1 MHEVWLIARREYLER
16 VRSRAFLMMTILFP
30 FMISLLIGGSV
41 FAGKLG
47 SGVKEIA
54 IASNDAVLARAVA
67 AELVDFGGK
76 RNSRPGQ
83 RGQSDSAEAKP
94 PEVVSPAS
102 DAQRAELN
110 RRVEDK
116 TLDGYLWLE
125 QKPGSATP
133 DVTFISRSAG
143 DLFSLGGMES
153 AVDRGLERK
162 QLLEHGE
169 TDAEVTAMVRNTD
182 IQTMQIREGRLV
194 PSNSLKSFFGAYAMM
209 FLIYFTVVFY
219 GMNVARSVV
228 EEKTSRIFEVLL
240 STVKPQSLMAG
251 KLLGVG
257 AAGLT
262 QMAIWFV
269 LISTVVAGS
278 ATTAAGPEGL
288 GAYGVHTQQLF
299 FLAAYF
305 LLGFFFYSA
314 IAAAVGASVSSEQ
327 EIQQFSMV
335 IVAPLTVGMIL
346 IGYITSNPTAL
357 PVVLLSLFPP
367 CAPIVMFLRMS
378 SQMPPAWQI
387 ALSMVL
393 MLLSIWGAIWV
404 ASRIYR
410 VGILMYGKRATLPEM
425 LRWMRYS

>member
-1 MHEVWLIARREYLER
+1 
-16 VRSRAFLMMTILFP
+16 
-30 FMISLLIGGSV
+30 
-41 FAGKLG
+41 
-47 SGVKEIA
+47 
-54 IASNDAVLARAVA
+54 
-67 AELVDFGGK
+67 
-76 RNSRPGQ
+76 
-83 RGQSDSAEAKP
+83 
-94 PEVVSPAS
+94 
-102 DAQRAELN
+102 
-110 RRVEDK
+110 VEDK

-125 QKPGSATP
+125 KKPGDSTPVATF
-133 DVTFISRSAG
+133 VSRSSG

-153 AVDRGLERK
+153 ALEHGLEREK
-162 QLLEHGE
+162 LIQHGVSSE
-169 TDAEVTAMVRNTD
+169 EIDAMTRHTD
-182 IQTMQIREGRLV
+182 IQTMQIRQGQLL

-240 STVKPQSLMAG
+240 STVEPQSLMAG

-262 QMAIWFV
+262 QLALWF
-269 LISTVVAGS
+269 LLVATIVTASASASLGS
-278 ATTAAGPEGL
+278 GGL
-288 GAYGVHTQQLF
+288 AEFGIHPQQLF

-335 IVAPLTVGMIL
+335 IVAPLTVGMVL
-346 IGYITSNPTAL
+346 ISYIVGNPTAL

-367 CAPIVMFLRMS
+367 CAPVVMFLRMS

-393 MLLSIWGAIWV
+393 MLLFIWGAIWV

-410 VGILMYGKRATLPEM
+410 VGILMYGKRATLPEI

>member
-1 MHEVWLIARREYLER
+1 MREVLLIARREYLER

-30 FMISLLIGGSV
+30 LFIGLLIGGSV
-41 FAGKLG
+41 FAGKLS
-47 SGVKEIA
+47 SGVRNIA

-67 AELVDFGGK
+67 AEM
-76 RNSRPGQ
+76 
-83 RGQSDSAEAKP
+83 QSESSKAKP
-94 PEVVSPAS
+94 PEVVAPAS
-102 DAQRAELN
+102 DAERAMLT
-110 RRVEDK
+110 RRVEEK

-125 QKPGSATP
+125 KEPGSNSP
-133 DVTFISRSAG
+133 EVTFVSRSSG
-143 DLFSLGGMES
+143 GLFSLGRMEGAVSHGIEREQLIQHGVSS
-153 AVDRGLERK
+153 AEINAMT
-162 QLLEHGE
+162 HH
-169 TDAEVTAMVRNTD
+169 AE
-182 IQTMQIREGRLV
+182 IQTMQLRQGQMI

-240 STVKPQSLMAG
+240 STVEPQSLMAG

-262 QMAIWFV
+262 QMTIWVLLVSAIV
-269 LISTVVAGS
+269 GTSAG
-278 ATTAAGPEGL
+278 ARGPEGL
-288 GAYGVHTQQLF
+288 AAFGIHPQQLF
-299 FLAAYF
+299 FLVAYF

-335 IVAPLTVGMIL
+335 IVAPLTVGMVL
-346 IGYITSNPTAL
+346 ITYITSNPTAL
-357 PVVLLSLFPP
+357 PVVLLSLFAP

-387 ALSMVL
+387 ALSMLL
-393 MLLSIWGAIWV
+393 MLLFIWAAIWI

-410 VGILMYGKRATLPEM
+410 VGILMYGKRATLPEI

>member
-1 MHEVWLIARREYLER
+1 MHEVMLIARREYLER

-30 FMISLLIGGSV
+30 LFIGLMIGGSI
-41 FAGKLG
+41 FAGKLS
-47 SGVKEIA
+47 SGMKEIA
-54 IASNDAVLARAVA
+54 IASNNPVLAREVA
-67 AELVDFGGK
+67 AEVE
-76 RNSRPGQ
+76 SV
-83 RGQSDSAEAKP
+83 RGKP
-94 PEVVSPAS
+94 PEVVTPAS
-102 DAQRAELN
+102 DAQRADLN
-110 RRVEDK
+110 RRVESK
-116 TLDGYLWLE
+116 ALDGYLWLE
-125 QKPGSATP
+125 QRADATSP
-133 DVTFISRSAG
+133 KVSFVSRSAG
-143 DLFSLGGMES
+143 NLFSLGGMQS
-153 AVDRGLERK
+153 AIDRGIERAE
-162 QLLEHGE
+162 LLRHGA
-169 TDAEVTAMVRNTD
+169 TSAEVAATSRHPD
-182 IQTMQIREGRLV
+182 IETMQIRNGQLI

-240 STVKPQSLMAG
+240 STVQPQSLMAG

-269 LISTVVAGS
+269 LIAGIMGTSASTAIAQG
-278 ATTAAGPEGL
+278 GL
-288 GAYGVHTQQLF
+288 GAFGIHPQQIF
-299 FLAAYF
+299 FLLAYF

-327 EIQQFSMV
+327 EIQQFSIV
-335 IVAPLTVGMIL
+335 IVAPLTVGMVMIS
-346 IGYITSNPTAL
+346 YIVSNPTAL

-387 ALSMVL
+387 ALSMLL
-393 MLLSIWGAIWV
+393 MVVFIWGAIWF

-410 VGILMYGKRATLPEM
+410 VGILMYGKRATLPEI

>member
-1 MHEVWLIARREYLER
+1 MHEVMLIARREYLER

-30 FMISLLIGGSV
+30 MFIGLMIGGSI
-41 FAGKLG
+41 FAGKLS
-47 SGVKEIA
+47 SGMKEIA
-54 IASNDAVLARAVA
+54 IASNNPVLAREVA
-67 AELVDFGGK
+67 AEVE
-76 RNSRPGQ
+76 SV
-83 RGQSDSAEAKP
+83 RGKP
-94 PEVVSPAS
+94 PEVVTPAS
-102 DAQRAELN
+102 DAQRADLN
-110 RRVEDK
+110 QRVESK
-116 TLDGYLWLE
+116 ALDGYLWLE
-125 QKPGSATP
+125 QRADATSP
-133 DVTFISRSAG
+133 KVSFVSRSAG
-143 DLFSLGGMES
+143 NLFSLGGMQS
-153 AVDRGLERK
+153 AIDRGIERAE
-162 QLLEHGE
+162 LLRHGA
-169 TDAEVTAMVRNTD
+169 TSAEVAATSRHPD
-182 IQTMQIREGRLV
+182 IETMQIRNGQLI

-240 STVKPQSLMAG
+240 STVQPQSLMAG

-269 LISTVVAGS
+269 LIAGIMGTSASTAIAQG
-278 ATTAAGPEGL
+278 GL
-288 GAYGVHTQQLF
+288 GAFGIHPQQIF
-299 FLAAYF
+299 FLLAYF

-327 EIQQFSMV
+327 EIQQFSIV
-335 IVAPLTVGMIL
+335 IVAPLTVGMVMIS
-346 IGYITSNPTAL
+346 YIVSNPTAL

-387 ALSMVL
+387 ALSMLL
-393 MLLSIWGAIWV
+393 MVIFIWGAIWF

-410 VGILMYGKRATLPEM
+410 VGILMYGKRATLPEI

>member
-1 MHEVWLIARREYLER
+1 MREVLLIARREYLER

-30 FMISLLIGGSV
+30 LMIGLLLGGSV

-47 SGVKEIA
+47 SGVKDIA
-54 IASNDAVLARAVA
+54 IVSNDAALARAVA
-67 AELVDFGGK
+67 TEM
-76 RNSRPGQ
+76 
-83 RGQSDSAEAKP
+83 QSEPAQGTP
-94 PEVVSPAS
+94 LEVVAPAS
-102 DAQRAELN
+102 DAQRAALN

-125 QKPGSATP
+125 QKPGAATP
-133 DVTFISRSAG
+133 EVSFISRSAG
-143 DLFSLGGMES
+143 DLFSLSGLES
-153 AVDRGLERK
+153 AVEHGLERERLV
-162 QLLEHGE
+162 QHGVSS
-169 TDAEVTAMVRNTD
+169 AEISAMTRQPD
-182 IQTMQIREGRLV
+182 IQTMQIHEGRLM
-194 PSNSLKSFFGAYAMM
+194 PSNSMKSFFGAYAMM

-240 STVKPQSLMAG
+240 STVRPQALMAG

-262 QMAIWFV
+262 QMTIWFLLV
-269 LISTVVAGS
+269 STIVGTSAGAS
-278 ATTAAGPEGL
+278 LGSGGLAAFGIHP
-288 GAYGVHTQQLF
+288 QQLF

-327 EIQQFSMV
+327 EIQQFSIV
-335 IVAPLTVGMIL
+335 IVAPLTVGMVL
-346 IGYITSNPTAL
+346 ISYIVGNPTAL

-393 MLLSIWGAIWV
+393 MLLSIWAAIWV

-410 VGILMYGKRATLPEM
+410 VGILMYGKRATLPEI

>member
-1 MHEVWLIARREYLER
+1 MHEVLLIARREYLER
-16 VRSRAFLMMTILFP
+16 VQSRAFLMMTILFP
-30 FMISLLIGGSV
+30 LFIGLMIGGSV
-41 FAGKLG
+41 FAGRLSSSAKN
-47 SGVKEIA
+47 IA
-54 IASNDAVLARAVA
+54 IASNDPVLAREVA
-67 AELVDFGGK
+67 AEMEPAPRSTKPTEVIAPATD
-76 RNSRPGQ
+76 
-83 RGQSDSAEAKP
+83 AE
-94 PEVVSPAS
+94 
-102 DAQRAELN
+102 RAALN

-125 QKPGSATP
+125 KKPGSNAPEATF
-133 DVTFISRSAG
+133 VSRSSG
-143 DLFSLGGMES
+143 DLFSLGGIES
-153 AVDRGLERK
+153 AIDHGIERE
-162 QLLEHGE
+162 QLVRHGVSSGE
-169 TDAEVTAMVRNTD
+169 IDAMKHHAD
-182 IQTMQIREGRLV
+182 IQTMQLRQGQLI

-240 STVKPQSLMAG
+240 STVRPQSLMAG

-262 QMAIWFV
+262 QMAIWLL
-269 LISTVVAGS
+269 LISAIVVISAG
-278 ATTAAGPEGL
+278 ALPGVTGL
-288 GAYGVHTQQLF
+288 TSYGIHPQQLF
-299 FLAAYF
+299 FLVAYF

-314 IAAAVGASVSSEQ
+314 IAAAIGASVSSEQ

-335 IVAPLTVGMIL
+335 IVAPLTVGMVL
-346 IGYITSNPTAL
+346 ISYITSNPTAL

-367 CAPIVMFLRMS
+367 CTPIVMFLRMS

-387 ALSMVL
+387 ALSMLL
-393 MLLSIWGAIWV
+393 MLVFIWAAIWV

>member
-1 MHEVWLIARREYLER
+1 MREVLLIARREYLER

-30 FMISLLIGGSV
+30 LMIGLLLGGSI
-41 FAGKLG
+41 FADKIG
-47 SGVKEIA
+47 SGVKDIA
-54 IASNDAVLARAVA
+54 IASNDAALAGAVA
-67 AELVDFGGK
+67 AEM
-76 RNSRPGQ
+76 
-83 RGQSDSAEAKP
+83 QSEPAQGTP
-94 PEVVSPAS
+94 LEVVAPAS
-102 DAQRAELN
+102 DAQRAALN

-116 TLDGYLWLE
+116 ALDGYLWLE
-125 QKPGSATP
+125 QTP
-133 DVTFISRSAG
+133 DAAAPEVSFISRSAG
-143 DLFSLGGMES
+143 DLFSLRGLES
-153 AVDRGLERK
+153 AVEHGLERERLV
-162 QLLEHGE
+162 QHGVSS
-169 TDAEVTAMVRNTD
+169 AEITAMTHQPD
-182 IQTMQIREGRLV
+182 IQTMQIREGRLT

-240 STVKPQSLMAG
+240 STVRPQALMAG

-262 QMAIWFV
+262 QMAVWFLLV
-269 LISTVVAGS
+269 STIVGTS
-278 ATTAAGPEGL
+278 ASLGPGGLAAFGIHP
-288 GAYGVHTQQLF
+288 QQLF

-327 EIQQFSMV
+327 EIQQFSIV
-335 IVAPLTVGMIL
+335 IVAPLTVGMVL
-346 IGYITSNPTAL
+346 ISYIVGNPTAL

-393 MLLSIWGAIWV
+393 MLLSIWAAIWV

-410 VGILMYGKRATLPEM
+410 VGILMYGKRATLPEI

>member
-1 MHEVWLIARREYLER
+1 MHEVWLIAQREYLER

-30 FMISLLIGGSV
+30 LMISLLIGGSV
-41 FAGKLG
+41 FASKLG
-47 SGVKEIA
+47 SGVKDIA
-54 IASNDAVLARAVA
+54 IASNNTALAQAVA
-67 AELVDFGGK
+67 AEM
-76 RNSRPGQ
+76 Q
-83 RGQSDSAEAKP
+83 AEAEHAEHGDAAQPKP
-94 PEVVSPAS
+94 PEVVAPAS
-102 DAQRAELN
+102 EADRAELN

-116 TLDGYLWLE
+116 SLDGYLWLE
-125 QKPGSATP
+125 QKPGAAAPEIS
-133 DVTFISRSAG
+133 FISRSAG
-143 DLFSLGGMES
+143 DLFSLDGMES
-153 AVDRGLERK
+153 TVDHGLERARLM
-162 QLLEHGE
+162 QHGA
-169 TDAEVTAMVRNTD
+169 TSAEIGAMTRHPE
-182 IQTMQIREGRLV
+182 IQTMQIRGGQLV

-240 STVKPQSLMAG
+240 STVRPQSLMAG

-262 QMAIWFV
+262 QMGIWFV
-269 LISTVVAGS
+269 LISAVVGS
-278 ATTAAGPEGL
+278 SASASLGREGL
-288 GAYGVHTQQLF
+288 AAYGIHPQQLF

-327 EIQQFSMV
+327 EIQQFSIV
-335 IVAPLTVGMIL
+335 IVAPLTVGMVL
-346 IGYITSNPTAL
+346 ITYITSNPTAL

-367 CAPIVMFLRMS
+367 CTPIVMFLRMS

-393 MLLSIWGAIWV
+393 MLLFIWGAIWV

-410 VGILMYGKRATLPEM
+410 VGILMYGKRATLPEI

>member
-30 FMISLLIGGSV
+30 LMIGLLIGGSV

-54 IASNDAVLARAVA
+54 IASNNAVLARAVA
-67 AELVDFGGK
+67 AEMQKGE
-76 RNSRPGQ
+76 
-83 RGQSDSAEAKP
+83 SDSAKARV
-94 PEVVSPAS
+94 PEVVTPAS
-102 DAQRAELN
+102 EAERAELN
-110 RRVEDK
+110 RRVRDK
-116 TLDGYLWLE
+116 TLDAYLWLE
-125 QKPGSATP
+125 QKAGNAAPEA
-133 DVTFISRSAG
+133 TFISRSAG
-143 DLFSLGGMES
+143 DLFSLGGIEG
-153 AVDRGLERK
+153 AVNRGLQRE
-162 QLLEHGE
+162 QLIQHGA
-169 TDAEVTAMVRNTD
+169 TSAEIEATTHHAD

-240 STVKPQSLMAG
+240 STVRPQSLMAG

-262 QMAIWFV
+262 QLAIWFV
-269 LISTVVAGS
+269 LISAVVGTSAGES
-278 ATTAAGPEGL
+278 IGPQGL
-288 GAYGVHTQQLF
+288 AAYGIHPQQLF

-346 IGYITSNPTAL
+346 ITYITSNPTAL

-393 MLLSIWGAIWV
+393 MLVFIWGAIWV

-410 VGILMYGKRATLPEM
+410 VGILMYGKRATLPEI

>member
-1 MHEVWLIARREYLER
+1 MHEVLLIARREYLER

-30 FMISLLIGGSV
+30 LFIGLLIGGSV
-41 FAGKLG
+41 FAGKLS

-54 IASNDAVLARAVA
+54 ITSNDAVLAREVA
-67 AELVDFGGK
+67 AALQSQSGGGK
-76 RNSRPGQ
+76 T
-83 RGQSDSAEAKP
+83 
-94 PEVVSPAS
+94 PEVITPAS
-102 DAQRAELN
+102 QTQRVALN
-110 RRVEDK
+110 RRVESRE
-116 TLDGYLWLE
+116 LDGYLWLD
-125 QKPGSATP
+125 QKPGAAAPEIS
-133 DVTFISRSAG
+133 FISRSAG
-143 DLFSLGGMES
+143 NLFSLGSIES
-153 AVDRGLERK
+153 AINRGIERAE
-162 QLLEHGE
+162 LIRHGA
-169 TDAEVTAMVRNTD
+169 TSAEVTATSHRPD
-182 IQTMQIREGRLV
+182 IQTMQVRNGQLI

-240 STVKPQSLMAG
+240 STVQPQSLMAG

-262 QMAIWFV
+262 QMGIWF
-269 LISTVVAGS
+269 LLVAGIIGTS
-278 ATTAAGPEGL
+278 ASAALAQGGL
-288 GAYGVHTQQLF
+288 GAFGIHPQQIF
-299 FLAAYF
+299 FLLAYF

-327 EIQQFSMV
+327 EIQQFSIV
-335 IVAPLTVGMIL
+335 IVAPLTVGMVL
-346 IGYITSNPTAL
+346 ISYIVSNPTAW

-393 MLLSIWGAIWV
+393 MIVFIWGAIWI

>member
-30 FMISLLIGGSV
+30 LMIGFLIGGSF
-41 FAGKLG
+41 FASKLG
-47 SGVKEIA
+47 SGVKKIA
-54 IASNDAVLARAVA
+54 IASNNATLARAVA
-67 AELVDFGGK
+67 AEIQKGE
-76 RNSRPGQ
+76 
-83 RGQSDSAEAKP
+83 SDSAKAKAKARE
-94 PEVVSPAS
+94 PEIVTPAS
-102 DAQRAELN
+102 EAQRAELN
-110 RRVEDK
+110 RRVQDK

-125 QKPGSATP
+125 QKPGTAAP
-133 DVTFISRSAG
+133 EATFISRSAG
-143 DLFSLGGMES
+143 DLFSLGSIES
-153 AVDRGLERK
+153 AVNRGLQRE
-162 QLLEHGE
+162 QLLQHGA
-169 TDAEVTAMVRNTD
+169 TSAEINAMTGHAD

-194 PSNSLKSFFGAYAMM
+194 ASNSLKSFFGAYAMM

-262 QMAIWFV
+262 QLAIWFV
-269 LISTVVAGS
+269 LISAVVGTS
-278 ATTAAGPEGL
+278 ATVSMGPQGL
-288 GAYGVHTQQLF
+288 AAYGIHPQQLF

-346 IGYITSNPTAL
+346 ITYITSNPTAL

-393 MLLSIWGAIWV
+393 MLVFIWGAIWV

-410 VGILMYGKRATLPEM
+410 VGILMYGKRATLPEI

>member
-30 FMISLLIGGSV
+30 LMISLLIGGSF

-47 SGVKEIA
+47 SGAKEIA

-67 AELVDFGGK
+67 AEVQKDQK
-76 RNSRPGQ
+76 E
-83 RGQSDSAEAKP
+83 QSYSAQAKP

-110 RRVEDK
+110 RRVENK

-125 QKPGSATP
+125 QKPGGTAPEVSY
-133 DVTFISRSAG
+133 ISRSAG

-153 AVDRGLERK
+153 AVDHGLERK
-162 QLLEHGE
+162 QLLERGE
-169 TDAEVTAMVRNTD
+169 TDAEITAMARHID

-240 STVKPQSLMAG
+240 STVRPQSLMAG

-278 ATTAAGPEGL
+278 ASTTIGPGGL
-288 GAYGVHTQQLF
+288 GAYGVHAQQLF

>member
-1 MHEVWLIARREYLER
+1 MREVWLIARREYLER

-30 FMISLLIGGSV
+30 LFIGLLIGGSV
-41 FAGKLG
+41 FAGKLS
-47 SGVKEIA
+47 SGVKQIA
-54 IASNDAVLARAVA
+54 IASNNAVLARAVA
-67 AELVDFGGK
+67 AEMQK
-76 RNSRPGQ
+76 EK
-83 RGQSDSAEAKP
+83 SDSAKTKKP
-94 PEVVSPAS
+94 EIVAPAS
-102 DAQRAELN
+102 EAQRAELN
-110 RRVEDK
+110 QRVENK
-116 TLDGYLWLE
+116 ALDGYLWLE
-125 QKPGSATP
+125 QKPGAAAP
-133 DVTFISRSAG
+133 EATFISRSAG
-143 DLFSLGGMES
+143 DLFSLGGIES
-153 AVDRGLERK
+153 AVNRGLERE
-162 QLLEHGE
+162 QLLQRGA
-169 TDAEVTAMVRNTD
+169 TSAEINAMTRHAD

-240 STVKPQSLMAG
+240 STVQPQSLMAG

-262 QMAIWFV
+262 QLGIWFV
-269 LISTVVAGS
+269 LISAVVGTS
-278 ATTAAGPEGL
+278 AARSGGPQGL
-288 GAYGVHTQQLF
+288 AAYGIHPLQLF

-346 IGYITSNPTAL
+346 ISYITSNPTAL

-393 MLLSIWGAIWV
+393 MLVFIWGAIWV

>member
-1 MHEVWLIARREYLER
+1 MREVLLIARREYLER

-30 FMISLLIGGSV
+30 LMIGLLIGGSI

-47 SGVKEIA
+47 SGVKDIA
-54 IASNDAVLARAVA
+54 IASNDVALARAVA
-67 AELVDFGGK
+67 AEM
-76 RNSRPGQ
+76 
-83 RGQSDSAEAKP
+83 QSEPAQDTP
-94 PEVVSPAS
+94 LEVVAPAS

-116 TLDGYLWLE
+116 ALDGYLWLE
-125 QKPGSATP
+125 QKPGAEVPEVS
-133 DVTFISRSAG
+133 FISRSAG
-143 DLFSLGGMES
+143 DLFSLGGIES
-153 AVDRGLERK
+153 AVDHGLERER
-162 QLLEHGE
+162 LVEHGVSS
-169 TDAEVTAMVRNTD
+169 AEITAMTRHPD
-182 IQTMQIREGRLV
+182 IQTMQIREGRLT

-240 STVKPQSLMAG
+240 STVKPQALMAG

-262 QMAIWFV
+262 QMAIWFLV
-269 LISTVVAGS
+269 VSTIVGTSAGAS
-278 ATTAAGPEGL
+278 LGSGGLAAFGIHP
-288 GAYGVHTQQLF
+288 QRLF
-299 FLAAYF
+299 FLATYF

-327 EIQQFSMV
+327 EIQQFSIV
-335 IVAPLTVGMIL
+335 IVAPLTVGMVL
-346 IGYITSNPTAL
+346 ISYIVGNPTAL

-393 MLLSIWGAIWV
+393 MLLSIWAAIWV

-410 VGILMYGKRATLPEM
+410 VGILMYGKRATLPEI

>member
-1 MHEVWLIARREYLER
+1 MREVLLIARREYLER

-30 FMISLLIGGSV
+30 LMIGLLLGGSI
-41 FAGKLG
+41 FADKVG
-47 SGVKEIA
+47 SGVKDIA
-54 IASNDAVLARAVA
+54 IASNDAALARAVA
-67 AELVDFGGK
+67 AEM
-76 RNSRPGQ
+76 
-83 RGQSDSAEAKP
+83 QSEPAQGTP
-94 PEVVSPAS
+94 LEVVAPAS
-102 DAQRAELN
+102 DAQRAALN

-125 QKPGSATP
+125 QKPGAAAPEVS
-133 DVTFISRSAG
+133 FISRSAG
-143 DLFSLGGMES
+143 DLFSLSGLES
-153 AVDRGLERK
+153 AVEHGLERERLV
-162 QLLEHGE
+162 QHGVSS
-169 TDAEVTAMVRNTD
+169 AEITAMTRHPD
-182 IQTMQIREGRLV
+182 IQTMQIREGRLT

-240 STVKPQSLMAG
+240 STVRPQALMAG

-262 QMAIWFV
+262 QMTIWFLLV
-269 LISTVVAGS
+269 STIVGTSAGAS
-278 ATTAAGPEGL
+278 LGSGGLAAFGIHP
-288 GAYGVHTQQLF
+288 QQLF

-327 EIQQFSMV
+327 EIQQFSIV
-335 IVAPLTVGMIL
+335 IVAPLTVGMVL
-346 IGYITSNPTAL
+346 ISYIVGNPTAL

-393 MLLSIWGAIWV
+393 MLLSIWAAIWV

-410 VGILMYGKRATLPEM
+410 VGILMYGKRATLPEI

>member
-1 MHEVWLIARREYLER
+1 MHEVLLIARREYLER
-16 VRSRAFLMMTILFP
+16 VQSRAFLMMTILFP
-30 FMISLLIGGSV
+30 LFIGLMIGGSF
-41 FAGKLG
+41 FAGKLS
-47 SGVKEIA
+47 SGTKNIA
-54 IASNDAVLARAVA
+54 IASNDPVLAHEVA
-67 AELVDFGGK
+67 AEME
-76 RNSRPGQ
+76 PGP
-83 RGQSDSAEAKP
+83 RSTMPTEVIAPATNAE
-94 PEVVSPAS
+94 
-102 DAQRAELN
+102 RAALN
-110 RRVEDK
+110 QRVEDK

-125 QKPGSATP
+125 KKPGSNAPEATF
-133 DVTFISRSAG
+133 VSRSSG

-153 AVDRGLERK
+153 AVNHGVERE
-162 QLLEHGE
+162 QLIQHGVSSE
-169 TDAEVTAMVRNTD
+169 EIDAMTHHAD
-182 IQTMQIREGRLV
+182 IQTMQLRQGQLI

-240 STVKPQSLMAG
+240 STVRPQSLMAG

-262 QMAIWFV
+262 QMAIWLLLV
-269 LISTVVAGS
+269 SVIVVISAGASPGVAGLTS
-278 ATTAAGPEGL
+278 FGIHP
-288 GAYGVHTQQLF
+288 QQLF
-299 FLAAYF
+299 FLVAYF

-314 IAAAVGASVSSEQ
+314 IAAAIGASVSSEQ

-335 IVAPLTVGMIL
+335 IVAPLTVGMVL
-346 IGYITSNPTAL
+346 ITYITSNPTAL

-367 CAPIVMFLRMS
+367 CTPIVMFLRMS
-378 SQMPPAWQI
+378 SQMPPTWQI

-393 MLLSIWGAIWV
+393 MLVFIWAAIWV

>member
-1 MHEVWLIARREYLER
+1 MHEVLLIARREYLER
-16 VRSRAFLMMTILFP
+16 VRSRAFLVMTILFP
-30 FMISLLIGGSV
+30 LFIGLMIGGS
-41 FAGKLG
+41 FLAGKLS
-47 SGVKEIA
+47 SGDKNIA
-54 IASNDAVLARAVA
+54 IASNDPVLASEVA
-67 AELVDFGGK
+67 AEMEPAP
-76 RNSRPGQ
+76 RST
-83 RGQSDSAEAKP
+83 KP
-94 PEVVSPAS
+94 PEVIAPAT
-102 DAQRAELN
+102 DAERAALN
-110 RRVEDK
+110 QRVEDK

-125 QKPGSATP
+125 KKPGSNAPEATF
-133 DVTFISRSAG
+133 VSRSSG

-153 AVDRGLERK
+153 AVAHGIERE
-162 QLLEHGE
+162 QLVRHGVSSGE
-169 TDAEVTAMVRNTD
+169 IDAMKRHAD
-182 IQTMQIREGRLV
+182 IQTMQLRQGQLI

-240 STVKPQSLMAG
+240 ATVQPQSLMAG

-269 LISTVVAGS
+269 LISAIAGS
-278 ATTAAGPEGL
+278 SASAFVGHDGPA
-288 GAYGVHTQQLF
+288 AYGIHPQQLF
-299 FLAAYF
+299 FLVAYF

-314 IAAAVGASVSSEQ
+314 IAAALGASVSSEQ
-327 EIQQFSMV
+327 EIQQFSIV
-335 IVAPLTVGMIL
+335 IVAPLSVGMVL
-346 IGYITSNPTAL
+346 ISYITSNPTAL

-367 CAPIVMFLRMS
+367 CTPIVMFLRMS

-393 MLLSIWGAIWV
+393 MLVFIWAAIWV

-410 VGILMYGKRATLPEM
+410 VGILMYGKRATLPEI

>member
-1 MHEVWLIARREYLER
+1 M
-16 VRSRAFLMMTILFP
+16 
-30 FMISLLIGGSV
+30 
-41 FAGKLG
+41 
-47 SGVKEIA
+47 
-54 IASNDAVLARAVA
+54 
-67 AELVDFGGK
+67 
-76 RNSRPGQ
+76 
-83 RGQSDSAEAKP
+83 
-94 PEVVSPAS
+94 
-102 DAQRAELN
+102 
-110 RRVEDK
+110 
-116 TLDGYLWLE
+116 
-125 QKPGSATP
+125 
-133 DVTFISRSAG
+133 
-143 DLFSLGGMES
+143 
-153 AVDRGLERK
+153 
-162 QLLEHGE
+162 
-169 TDAEVTAMVRNTD
+169 
-182 IQTMQIREGRLV
+182 

-240 STVKPQSLMAG
+240 STVQPQSLMAG

-262 QMAIWFV
+262 QMAIWFCWYRP
-269 LISTVVAGS
+269 SWARQP
-278 ATTAAGPEGL
+278 ARRWDPEVWRAFGI
-288 GAYGVHTQQLF
+288 HPQQLF

-335 IVAPLTVGMIL
+335 IVAPLTVGMVL
-346 IGYITSNPTAL
+346 ITYISSNPTAL

-393 MLLSIWGAIWV
+393 MLLFIWAAIWV

>member
-1 MHEVWLIARREYLER
+1 MREVLLIARREYLER

-30 FMISLLIGGSV
+30 LMIGLLLGGSI

-47 SGVKEIA
+47 SGVKDIA
-54 IASNDAVLARAVA
+54 IASNDVALARSVA
-67 AELVDFGGK
+67 AEM
-76 RNSRPGQ
+76 
-83 RGQSDSAEAKP
+83 QSEPAQGTP
-94 PEVVSPAS
+94 LEVIAPAS
-102 DAQRAELN
+102 DAQRVELN

-116 TLDGYLWLE
+116 GLDGYLWLE
-125 QKPGSATP
+125 EKPGAGAPEVS
-133 DVTFISRSAG
+133 FISRSAG
-143 DLFSLGGMES
+143 DLFSLGGIES
-153 AVDRGLERK
+153 AVDHGLERERLV
-162 QLLEHGE
+162 QHGVSS
-169 TDAEVTAMVRNTD
+169 AEITAMTHHPD
-182 IQTMQIREGRLV
+182 IKTMQIREGRLM

-240 STVKPQSLMAG
+240 STVQPQALMAG

-262 QMAIWFV
+262 QMAIWFLLV
-269 LISTVVAGS
+269 STIVGTSAGAS
-278 ATTAAGPEGL
+278 LGSGGLAAFGIHP
-288 GAYGVHTQQLF
+288 QQLF

-335 IVAPLTVGMIL
+335 IVAPLTVGMVL
-346 IGYITSNPTAL
+346 ISYIVGNPTAL

-393 MLLSIWGAIWV
+393 MLLSIWAAIWV

-410 VGILMYGKRATLPEM
+410 VGILMYGKRATLPEI

>member
-1 MHEVWLIARREYLER
+1 
-16 VRSRAFLMMTILFP
+16 
-30 FMISLLIGGSV
+30 
-41 FAGKLG
+41 
-47 SGVKEIA
+47 
-54 IASNDAVLARAVA
+54 
-67 AELVDFGGK
+67 
-76 RNSRPGQ
+76 
-83 RGQSDSAEAKP
+83 
-94 PEVVSPAS
+94 VVSPAS

-110 RRVEDK
+110 QRVENK

-125 QKPGSATP
+125 QKPGSAAP
-133 DVTFISRSAG
+133 DVSFISRSAG
-143 DLFSLGGMES
+143 DLFSLGGIES
-153 AVDRGLERK
+153 AVDHGLQRA
-162 QLLEHGE
+162 QLLQHGA
-169 TDAEVTAMVRNTD
+169 TGAEILAMTRHAD
-182 IQTMQIREGRLV
+182 IQTMQIRGGQLV
-194 PSNSLKSFFGAYAMM
+194 PSNSLKSFAGAYAMM

-269 LISTVVAGS
+269 LISAVLGNS
-278 ATTAAGPEGL
+278 AASASTGHGGLAAFGIHPL
-288 GAYGVHTQQLF
+288 QLF

-393 MLLSIWGAIWV
+393 MLLFIWGAIWV

>member
-1 MHEVWLIARREYLER
+1 MREVLLIARREYLER

-30 FMISLLIGGSV
+30 LMIGLLLGGSI

-47 SGVKEIA
+47 TGVKDIA
-54 IASNDAVLARAVA
+54 IASNDPALARAVA
-67 AELVDFGGK
+67 AEM
-76 RNSRPGQ
+76 
-83 RGQSDSAEAKP
+83 QSEPAQDTP
-94 PEVVSPAS
+94 LEVIAPAS

-116 TLDGYLWLE
+116 ALDGYLWLE
-125 QKPGSATP
+125 QKPGAAAPEVS
-133 DVTFISRSAG
+133 FISRSAG
-143 DLFSLGGMES
+143 DLFSLRGIES
-153 AVDRGLERK
+153 AVDHGLERERLV
-162 QLLEHGE
+162 QHGVSS
-169 TDAEVTAMVRNTD
+169 AEITAMTRYPD
-182 IQTMQIREGRLV
+182 IQTMQIREGRLT

-240 STVKPQSLMAG
+240 STVRPQALMAG

-262 QMAIWFV
+262 QMAIWFLV
-269 LISTVVAGS
+269 VSTIVGTSAGAS
-278 ATTAAGPEGL
+278 LGSGGLAAFGIHP
-288 GAYGVHTQQLF
+288 QQLF
-299 FLAAYF
+299 FLATYF

-327 EIQQFSMV
+327 EIQQFSIV
-335 IVAPLTVGMIL
+335 IVAPLTVGMVL
-346 IGYITSNPTAL
+346 ISYIVGNPTAL

-393 MLLSIWGAIWV
+393 MLLSIWAAIWV

-410 VGILMYGKRATLPEM
+410 VGILMYGKRATLPEI